1 MDLSHLTT
9 AQDAA
14 SRWLSKK
21 LWAKPE
27 YPGFYLQYQSAALN
41 SDTPPPPPRK
51 SFNHRDSS
59 RVTKKLT
66 LQDAGITAIGI
77 MYQGPYHA
85 THSIIRSQ

>member
-1 MDLSHLTT
+1 MHDLGKLCTQLTGSNETFWALRVSMWWSLVDLSHLTT

-41 SDTPPPPPRK
+41 SDTPPPPPK
-51 SFNHRDSS
+51 EKF
-59 RVTKKLT
+59 
-66 LQDAGITAIGI
+66 QP
-77 MYQGPYHA
+77 QG
-85 THSIIRSQ
+85 QQ